1 MEKYTPM
8 LSKIKYSFSC
18 APKSV
23 NPEIPCA
30 WQGVVKE
37 IWIRDHEENFKNE
50 EKLKGMHF

>member
-37 IWIRDHEENFKNE
+37 IWIREHEENFKNE
-50 EKLKGMHF
+50 EKLKGMHL